1 MGREIPVE
9 LQRGAANHI
18 STGQPWNNNNG
29 YHYTF
34 TGPPWNNINGYHYFN
49 WHTQNN
55 SMDYHNTFSFT
66 ALRCNNNIDHHNT
79 VTCLPRRNN
88 YKGYHCN

>member
-1 MGREIPVE
+1 MI
-9 LQRGAANHI
+9 NHI

-34 TGPPWNNINGYHYFN
+34 TGPPWSNINGYHYFTY

-55 SMDYHNTFSFT
+55 SKDYHYTFSFT
-66 ALRCNNNIDHHNT
+66 GLGCNDNIDHHNT
-79 VTCLPRRNN
+79 VTCLPRSNN